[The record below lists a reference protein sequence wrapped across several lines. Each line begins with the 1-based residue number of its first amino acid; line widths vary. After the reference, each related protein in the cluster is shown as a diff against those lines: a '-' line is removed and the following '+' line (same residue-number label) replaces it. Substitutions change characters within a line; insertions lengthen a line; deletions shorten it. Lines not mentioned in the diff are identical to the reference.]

1 MILPEQAPSR
11 VRGGFRAFYSDE
23 GGHPGIVAVVKARF
37 PAPTAFLIPFTLAK
51 ARSDFEERVYLGPKR
66 KTKPRG
72 TRVRT
77 VAKTTLH
84 DLRHTFGTSAA
95 RHGIPLRT
103 IMEWMGHEDIKT
115 TMILVAVWSK
125 LIFLGLL
132 IGLGY
137 LAIGVYCI
145 YKAPILLIPLGLVLV
160 LIYIVYRRD
169 LPPEERTHHRF
180 RELLKNPPFDN
191 EWGNFG

>member
-115 TMILVAVWSK
+115 TMTYAHYSPAEREAAMIDRMIRRATDPGS
-125 LIFLGLL
+125 LL
-132 IGLGY
+132 DEDRTTIGPQSQ
-137 LAIGVYCI
+137 V
-145 YKAPILLIPLGLVLV
+145 P
-160 LIYIVYRRD
+160 
-169 LPPEERTHHRF
+169 
-180 RELLKNPPFDN
+180 
-191 EWGNFG
+191 